1 MINDLSTDQ
10 RVRKSCE
17 VMVEMG
23 AELTLAGRK
32 LPSSLPLKRPYKTKR
47 FKLPFA
53 KGFPFYS
60 IYNLR
65 LFWYL
70 LFTKADVLY
79 SNDLDTLLPN
89 FLISKLKRIPLVY
102 DTHEYFT
109 GIPEIQ
115 ERPTVKKV
123 WSSLERML
131 FPRLKHIITV
141 NESIANLYETDYGKK
156 VAVVRNIPAS
166 YRVNEAITRTD
177 LGLPEDKHI
186 LILQGSGIN
195 VDRGAEEAVQSMQY
209 LENSLLLIIGGGDVY
224 DSLQDLVQV
233 HNLADKV
240 RFYSRMPYEKMMEY
254 TALSDLGLSLD
265 KDTNINYRFSLPN
278 KLFDYMHAGIPILSS
293 GVVEVAKI
301 VSDYNIGLVADSHD
315 PEHLASC
322 AKKILSPDFTNS
334 QLKDRLE
341 KASGKLC
348 WENERAALIK
358 VLEEID

>member
-1 MINDLSTDQ
+1 MCIRD
-10 RVRKSCE
+10 R
-17 VMVEMG
+17 
-23 AELTLAGRK
+23 
-32 LPSSLPLKRPYKTKR
+32 
-47 FKLPFA
+47 
-53 KGFPFYS
+53 
-60 IYNLR
+60 
-65 LFWYL
+65 
-70 LFTKADVLY
+70 
-79 SNDLDTLLPN
+79 
-89 FLISKLKRIPLVY
+89 
-102 DTHEYFT
+102 
-109 GIPEIQ
+109 
-115 ERPTVKKV
+115 
-123 WSSLERML
+123 
-131 FPRLKHIITV
+131 
-141 NESIANLYETDYGKK
+141 
-156 VAVVRNIPAS
+156 
-166 YRVNEAITRTD
+166 TRTD

-186 LILQGSGIN
+186 FILQGSGIN

-265 KDTNINYRFSLPN
+265 KDANINYRFSLPN
-278 KLFDYMHAGIPILSS
+278 KLFDYMHAGIPVLSS
-293 GVVEVAKI
+293 VVVEVAKI

-322 AKKILSPDFTNS
+322 AKKILSPDFTNN

-341 KASGKLC
+341 KASGELC